1 MDRRITLTL
10 VAALVFLSQV
20 PSKACELAKITIK
33 PETAENGELY
43 SGQLQDVRVTFHNYR
58 TKGAVTV
65 FPEPPLVITSLKS
78 GSHCEADG
86 GVWARNGVYV
96 STDGKLLVTDEF
108 SGSYDGL
115 VFRDVR
121 TCKKVD
127 ELDVSG
133 SRWSIQGSRITWQ
146 PASGASKT
154 VRLDA
159 ACRPRAIPAA
169 SSSSPSPS
177 RS

>member
-1 MDRRITLTL
+1 MDRRIILTL
-10 VAALVFLSQV
+10 ASALALLSQI
-20 PSKACELAKITIK
+20 PSKACELAQITVK
-33 PETAENGELY
+33 PDTAENGELY

-78 GSHCEADG
+78 GNHCEADG
-86 GVWARNGVYV
+86 GVWARNGVYI
-96 STDGKLLVTDEF
+96 STDGKVLVTTEF

-121 TCKKVD
+121 TCKKID

-133 SRWSIQGSRITWQ
+133 THWSIHGSQITWQ
-146 PASGASKT
+146 PISGTPQT
-154 VRLDA
+154 VRLDE
-159 ACRPRAIPAA
+159 ACRPRAVPTA
-169 SSSSPSPS
+169 SSSPSPS
-177 RS
+177 HS

>member
-10 VAALVFLSQV
+10 AGALVLLSQV
-20 PSKACELAKITIK
+20 PSKACELAQITIK
-33 PETAENGELY
+33 PGTAENGELY
-43 SGQLQDVRVTFHNYR
+43 SGQLQGVRVTFHNYR

-65 FPEPPLVITSLKS
+65 FPEPPLVITTLKS

-86 GVWARNGVYV
+86 GVWARNGVYI
-96 STDGKLLVTDEF
+96 SNDGKMLVTAEF

-133 SRWSIQGSRITWQ
+133 SRWSIHGSRITLQ
-146 PASGASKT
+146 PIAGASKT

-159 ACRPRAIPAA
+159 GCRPEAG
-169 SSSSPSPS
+169 STSSPSPAPS